1 MNPELEMVLRVLVAA
16 VLGGAVGYDRQRHD
30 KPAGLRTHMLVA
42 MGSALFVA
50 SGFLTLA
57 AGGDPDTTRLDL
69 LRVSAAIA
77 TGIGFLGAGAIIRS
91 GASVRGLT
99 TAAGIWVTA
108 GIGVAAG
115 VGQYILAVGATL
127 ITVVIIA
134 VLGHPR
140 VPTPGGYN
148 PTPPDPDES

>member
-1 MNPELEMVLRVLVAA
+1 MNPELEMVLRILVAA
-16 VLGGAVGYDRQRHD
+16 ILGAAVGYDRERHD
-30 KPAGLRTHMLVA
+30 KPAGLRTHMLVG

-50 SGFLTLA
+50 SGALVLTGLE
-57 AGGDPDTTRLDL
+57 GDPATTRLDL

-77 TGIGFLGAGAIIRS
+77 TGIGFLGAGAILRS

-108 GIGVAAG
+108 GIGVSVG
-115 VGQYILAVGATL
+115 VGQYVLAVGATL
-127 ITVVIIA
+127 ITVVVVA

-140 VPTPGGYN
+140 VPTPGAAPEGEGSG
-148 PTPPDPDES
+148 T

>member
-1 MNPELEMVLRVLVAA
+1 MNPEIEMVLRVLVAA
-16 VLGGAVGYDRQRHD
+16 ILGGAVGYDRQRHD

-50 SGFLTLA
+50 SGALTLF
-57 AGGDPDTTRLDL
+57 GTEGDPDTTRLDL
-69 LRVSAAIA
+69 LRVSAAVA

-108 GIGVAAG
+108 GIGVTVG
-115 VGQYILAVGATL
+115 VGQYYLAVGATL
-127 ITVVIIA
+127 ITVVVIA

-140 VPTPGGYN
+140 VPTPGGY
-148 PTPPDPDES
+148 PARPEDP